1 MAKEKSKEIEMSTKE
16 EKKLSYEELEQI
28 AGNLNQQ
35 CRQMQSQIRSMQN
48 AIAEFNEIG
57 MMLDIL
63 DKSEHFHEEFIQRC
77 ADKVEE
83 LVSKAMDTSE
93 KAEKEGES
101 N

>member
-1 MAKEKSKEIEMSTKE
+1 MEE
-16 EKKLSYEELEQI
+16 EKKKKSTEQEKLSYEQLEQI
-28 AGNLNQQ
+28 AGNLNQR
-35 CRQMQSQIRSMQN
+35 CRQQESQIRSMHQ

-83 LVSKAMDTSE
+83 LVSKAMDASE
-93 KAEKEGES
+93 KADKEEES